1 MSKLNLHEIDEIL
14 EKYQQEE
21 IVESHVEKM
30 AISDQ
35 DIDNISGGANY
46 IYSYGPKGSSRKRIV
61 E

>member
-30 AISDQ
+30 DLSDQ
-35 DIDNISGGANY
+35 DIEKTAGGR
-46 IYSYGPKGSSRKRIV
+46 IYSLKNYKKQAKAPKIV

>member
-21 IVESHVEKM
+21 AIEGEKM
-30 AISDQ
+30 ALFDQ
-35 DIDNISGGANY
+35 NTERTAGGRIFSLKNY
-46 IYSYGPKGSSRKRIV
+46 SKPPKNPKII